1 MKRSFSVIRR
11 RPHIVDVLFPL
22 TAGVQ
27 TYRLKWASNFDGS
40 FTQFLDSTNV
50 GFLDPSIN
58 PAVVG
63 SQPTAGRQVRVVF
76 DPDTYSIPDA
86 EPFWLQ
92 YWTVPFGGAEEQQSA
107 AALILPDSSN
117 HGVGIVTIHGTAPSA
132 MDVSGSLQIDL
143 PRMMQDIRIHN
154 EDGTNSLFVATEEG
168 GAETKLGPGPVPQFA
183 NVFGTHA
190 SLWVRGGGAT
200 VDFSASF
207 TAAFPK

>member
-11 RPHIVDVLFPL
+11 RPHLVDVLFPL

-76 DPDTYSIPDA
+76 DPATYSIPDA

-107 AALILPDSSN
+107 AVLILPDSSN
-117 HGVGIVTIHGTAPSA
+117 HGIGVITIHGTAPSA
-132 MDVSGSLQIDL
+132 GSVSGSLQIEL
-143 PRMMQDIRIHN
+143 PRRMCDIRIRN
-154 EDGTNSLFVATEEG
+154 EGAGNSIYLATEEN
-168 GAETKLGPGPVPQFA
+168 GAEMEFPPDVTQYVNLDGAHATLWLRGSGGNVP
-183 NVFGTHA
+183 
-190 SLWVRGGGAT
+190 
-200 VDFSASF
+200 FSATF
-207 TAAFPK
+207 TAAPVR